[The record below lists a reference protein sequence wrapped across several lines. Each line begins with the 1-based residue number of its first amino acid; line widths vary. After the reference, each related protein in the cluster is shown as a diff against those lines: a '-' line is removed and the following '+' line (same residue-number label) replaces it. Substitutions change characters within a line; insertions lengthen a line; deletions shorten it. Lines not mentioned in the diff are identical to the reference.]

1 MGTQKDHYELL
12 GVSRDA
18 DTDTI
23 KKAYRKLA
31 KKYHPDTNS
40 GNPQA
45 AEMFKKIT
53 EAYSVLSDEK
63 KRKEYDQFGSAAF
76 DGSSPFG
83 NGGPQ
88 GGYREYHFDGND
100 EDLNK
105 IFREFFGNDFGGF
118 GSSGSKNS
126 GQGSGSSGFRGFY
139 SQGTGGQGSGGQSF
153 YGYSSQGSGRQ
164 GSGSNS
170 GSRRYYSYNGQDFG
184 SGFGGSDYGF
194 FGRGFGSD
202 GSQGYRQDGEDLNAD
217 VEVSFE
223 EAAFGCKKVIH
234 FQNASQ
240 GSVQS
245 LEVRIPAGI
254 SDGKTI
260 RLKGKGMLG
269 YGGGQPGNLLL
280 KIHVKEKPGYER
292 KDMDVYTTVRI
303 PFTTAVFGGEAQIE
317 TLYGP
322 VVCKIQ
328 PGTQSG
334 TKIRLRGKGIVSM
347 NNPSVHGDQYAVV
360 EIQVPQNLNSEAAR
374 KLREFEQAL
383 KGSHGRKSAA

>member
-1 MGTQKDHYELL
+1 
-12 GVSRDA
+12 
-18 DTDTI
+18 
-23 KKAYRKLA
+23 
-31 KKYHPDTNS
+31 
-40 GNPQA
+40 
-45 AEMFKKIT
+45 MFKKIT

-164 GSGSNS
+164 G
-170 GSRRYYSYNGQDFG
+170 
-184 SGFGGSDYGF
+184 
-194 FGRGFGSD
+194 
-202 GSQGYRQDGEDLNAD
+202 YRQDGEDLNAD

-292 KDMDVYTTVRI
+292 KGMDVYTTVRI

-347 NNPSVHGDQYAVV
+347 NNPSVPGDQYAVV